1 MKRQRGVALI
11 TAILIMALT
20 TTLVFTLEWDNSLD
34 LRRTYVSIYREEAI
48 QAALGAETWVQG
60 ILLDDLNNS
69 TTDHLDEIWATEIPG
84 LPLESDSIQGQIFGQ
99 IDDLQGRFNINNLI
113 DANGEVDPVSLT
125 QFTRLLNALGIDPR
139 FAGITAD
146 WLDSNEVEAIP
157 DGAEDPLYTGK
168 IPPYRAA
175 NRLITTTSELA
186 ALEGM
191 DKATL
196 DTLRPHIYAVPG
208 RQPINV
214 NTATGPVLQ
223 SLGDNISVS
232 DVESL
237 FAERENGG
245 FANIQTS
252 FATIID
258 PDLQQQGGGSAIV
271 ETSEFFQLK
280 VIVQID
286 TVRITYF
293 SVMNRGPGSVTPVLR
308 SLGTT

>member
-1 MKRQRGVALI
+1 VKKQRGVALI
-11 TAILIMALT
+11 TALLIMALT

-34 LRRTYVSIYREEAI
+34 LRRTYVSIYREEGI
-48 QAALGAETWVQG
+48 QAALGAETWVRG
-60 ILLDDLNNS
+60 ILLDDLNDS

-84 LPLESDSIQGQIFGQ
+84 LPIESDSIQGQIFGQ
-99 IDDLQGRFNINNLI
+99 VEDLQGRFNINNLV
-113 DANGEVDPVSLT
+113 DANGEVDPVTLT
-125 QFTRLLNALGIDPR
+125 QFTRLLIALGIDPR

-146 WLDSNEVEAIP
+146 WLDSDQVEGIP
-157 DGAEDPLYTGK
+157 DGAEDPLYTGMV
-168 IPPYRAA
+168 PPYRAA
-175 NRLITTTSELA
+175 NQIITTTTELA
-186 ALEGM
+186 AIEGI
-191 DKATL
+191 DKASL
-196 DTLRPHIYAVPG
+196 DTLLPHIYAAPG

-223 SLGDNISVS
+223 SLGDNISVA
-232 DVESL
+232 DAESL
-237 FAERENGG
+237 LAEREGGG

-258 PDLQQQGGGSAIV
+258 PDLQQQGNAIA
-271 ETSEFFQLK
+271 ESSEFFQLK

-293 SVMNRGPGSVTPVLR
+293 SVLNRGPGTVTPIVR

>member
-34 LRRTYVSIYREEAI
+34 LRRTYVAIYREEGI
-48 QAALGAETWVQG
+48 QAALGAETWLRT
-60 ILLDDLNNS
+60 ILLDDLDNS

-84 LPLESDSIQGQIFGQ
+84 LPIESDSIQGQIFGRVE
-99 IDDLQGRFNINNLI
+99 DLQGRFNINNLV
-113 DANGEVDPVSLT
+113 DGNGEIDPVSLA
-125 QFTRLLNALGIDPR
+125 QFTRLLTALGIDPR
-139 FAGITAD
+139 FAGLTAD
-146 WLDSNEVEAIP
+146 WLDSNQVEGIP
-157 DGAEDPLYTGK
+157 DGAEDPLYTGML
-168 IPPYRAA
+168 PPYRTA
-175 NRLITTTSELA
+175 NQIITTTSELA
-186 ALEGM
+186 ALEGI

-196 DTLRPHIYAVPG
+196 DTLRPHIYAAPG

-232 DVESL
+232 QAESL
-237 FAERENGG
+237 LAEREDGG
-245 FANIQTS
+245 FANIQTA

-258 PDLQQQGGGSAIV
+258 PDLQQQGSAAIV

-293 SVMNRGPGSVTPVLR
+293 SVLNRGPGTVTPILR
-308 SLGTT
+308 SLGTN

>member
-1 MKRQRGVALI
+1 VKQQRGVALI
-11 TAILIMALT
+11 TAILIMALA

-34 LRRTYVSIYREEAI
+34 LRRTYVAIYREEGI
-48 QAALGAETWVQG
+48 QAALGAETWVRN

-84 LPLESDSIQGQIFGQ
+84 LPIESDSIQGQIFGQ
-99 IDDLQGRFNINNLI
+99 VEDLQGRFNINNLV
-113 DANGEVDPVSLT
+113 DASGEVDPVSLN
-125 QFTRLLNALGIDPR
+125 QFTRLLSALGIDPR

-146 WLDSNEVEAIP
+146 WLDSNEVEGIP
-157 DGAEDPLYTGK
+157 DGAEDPLYTGML
-168 IPPYRAA
+168 PPYRTA
-175 NRLITTTSELA
+175 NQIITSTSELA
-186 ALEGM
+186 ALDGI

-196 DTLRPHIYAVPG
+196 DTLLPHIYAAPG

-223 SLGDNISVS
+223 SLGDNISGA

-237 FAERENGG
+237 FAEREDGG

-258 PDLQQQGGGSAIV
+258 PDLQQQGNAIA

-293 SVMNRGPGSVTPVLR
+293 SVLNRGPGTVTPIVR

>member
-1 MKRQRGVALI
+1 MKQQRGVALI
-11 TAILIMALT
+11 TAILIMALA

-34 LRRTYVSIYREEAI
+34 LRRTYVAIYREEGI
-48 QAALGAETWVQG
+48 QAALGAETWVRN

-84 LPLESDSIQGQIFGQ
+84 LPIESDSIQGQIFGQ
-99 IDDLQGRFNINNLI
+99 VEDLQGRFNINNLV
-113 DANGEVDPVSLT
+113 DASGEVDPVSLN
-125 QFTRLLNALGIDPR
+125 QFTRLLSALGIDPR

-146 WLDSNEVEAIP
+146 WLDSNEVEGIP
-157 DGAEDPLYTGK
+157 DGAEDPLYTGML
-168 IPPYRAA
+168 PPYRTA
-175 NRLITTTSELA
+175 NQIITSTSELA
-186 ALEGM
+186 ALDGI

-196 DTLRPHIYAVPG
+196 DTLLPHIYAAPG

-223 SLGDNISVS
+223 SLGDNISGA

-237 FAERENGG
+237 FAEREDGG

-258 PDLQQQGGGSAIV
+258 PDLQQQGNAIA

-293 SVMNRGPGSVTPVLR
+293 SVLNRGPGTVTPIVR